1 MQPKQMR
8 IVIFVFCLTVGV
20 LSGLIALI
28 VTNTPKMDHMQL
40 GTSFSL
46 TDDRGQP
53 ITDAAL
59 RGHPTLLFFGFT
71 HCPEVCPTTL
81 YEMSGWFKALGP
93 EADNLK
99 AFFFSVD
106 PERDTPELMHN
117 YTSSFTDRITGV
129 TGDPV
134 EMEKVIKSWKV
145 YAKKVPTEGGDY
157 TMDHTASVFLLDTKG
172 NLEGTISYGSS
183 TETAIAKIRNLLS
196 KSDSLDL
203 AS

>member
-8 IVIFVFCLTVGV
+8 IVIVVFCLMVG
-20 LSGLIALI
+20 LLGGLITWI

-40 GTSFSL
+40 GTSFRL

-59 RGHPTLLFFGFT
+59 KGQPTLLFFGFT

-81 YEMSGWFKALGP
+81 FEMSGWFKTLGQ

-117 YTSSFTDRITGV
+117 YTSAFTDRITGV
-129 TGDPV
+129 TGDPA
-134 EMEKVIKSWKV
+134 EMEKVIKSWKI
-145 YAKKVPTEGGDY
+145 YAKKVPTEDGDY
-157 TMDHTASVFLLDTKG
+157 TMDHTASVLLLNENGD
-172 NLEGTISYGSS
+172 LEGTISYGA
-183 TETAIAKIRNLLS
+183 TAETAIAKIRNLLS
-196 KSDSLDL
+196 KS
-203 AS
+203 